1 MSSKAEQVKQ
11 AAKVA
16 KSTKKRTIRR
26 KYQVRNKL
34 RFYKP
39 RTLQVASKPKYLRS
53 TSSLKAPAKFDKFS
67 VLINPINTEKANKS
81 MTERNTVVFSIHPR
95 ANKIQVK
102 KAFKDIYNVKPR
114 AVNTLVTPQG
124 TKKAYIRL
132 RPEDDAVSFASKL
145 GMI

>member
-1 MSSKAEQVKQ
+1 
-11 AAKVA
+11 
-16 KSTKKRTIRR
+16 
-26 KYQVRNKL
+26 
-34 RFYKP
+34 
-39 RTLQVASKPKYLRS
+39 
-53 TSSLKAPAKFDKFS
+53 
-67 VLINPINTEKANKS
+67 

-102 KAFKDIYNVKPR
+102 RAFKDIYNVKPK

-132 RPEDDAVSFASKL
+132 RPGDDAVSFASKL